1 MSISIMGSV
10 NSYTKTLK
18 LQTQWN
24 LKQKSGDYNSHK
36 KSLEEWLDTSQQA
49 LKRGLTG
56 NNPDDEEGKKK
67 LNNIMQK
74 IYAGAKLTSKEKEY
88 LKAKNPQAYEKLRSI
103 EQEQKAYEKK
113 LRQCKTKEE
122 VQRLKM
128 NQIASSLSVIGSV
141 RNNSHIPESKKL
153 EICMQE
159 KMRMDKI
166 EQSTS
171 AFVQS
176 GEYDRLPT
184 EAEEAKARKEEKQQ
198 QTKPQKPQKPEQPE
212 QTEQPDV
219 STKTEQ
225 TPEQP
230 GVKNPESTP
239 TENTQSAPTPAKP
252 AVKVQANTDQ
262 TTQSSEHKVD
272 SPELR
277 KVRRA
282 RRQAARAAY
291 TATQTASPT
300 VSQPTLNVNA

>member
-212 QTEQPDV
+212 QPDV

-291 TATQTASPT
+291 TAAQTASPT